1 MNRRIR
7 PLAAVTG
14 LIALLAPVVGAPG
27 TAQAGPGSTPGQATH
42 GCAPLRPE
50 SDFYAGGRVA
60 TVLLTVPQN
69 PTCTTISVSHV
80 VDVAAPSDRC
90 QDFLVVFYPTDGS
103 DPVATEPV
111 TACSHGPRSRPVVLA
126 TDVPDGAPYR
136 VLYEI
141 DYLGQD
147 VRFTVRH

>member
-1 MNRRIR
+1 MNRRIH

-14 LIALLAPVVGAPG
+14 LIALLAPGLAAPG
-27 TAQAGPGSTPGQATH
+27 AAHAQPGSAPGRAARDCTPI
-42 GCAPLRPE
+42 RPE
-50 SDFYAGGRVA
+50 TDFYAGGRVA
-60 TVLLTVPQN
+60 TVLLAVPDD

-80 VDVAAPSDRC
+80 VDVAVPTDRC
-90 QDFLVVFYPTDGS
+90 QDFLVIFYPTDGS
-103 DPVATEPV
+103 EPIATEPV

-126 TDVPDGAPYR
+126 TDVPDGTWYR

>member
-14 LIALLAPVVGAPG
+14 LTALLAAGLAAPG
-27 TAQAGPGSTPGQATH
+27 TAQAGPDATPGSAAH
-42 GCAPLRPE
+42 GCAALRPE

-60 TVLLTVPQN
+60 TVLLTVPEN

-80 VDVAAPSDRC
+80 VDVAAPADRC
-90 QDFLVVFYPTDGS
+90 QDFLVIFYPTDGS
-103 DPVATEPV
+103 EPIATEPV